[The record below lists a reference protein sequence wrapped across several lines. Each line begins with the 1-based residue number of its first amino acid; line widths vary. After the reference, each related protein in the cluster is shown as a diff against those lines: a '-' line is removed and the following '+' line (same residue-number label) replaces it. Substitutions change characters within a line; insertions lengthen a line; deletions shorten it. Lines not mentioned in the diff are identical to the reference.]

1 MQQGGESC
9 VYIKKCSYEELK
21 AIQHREDLLLSGW
34 TLLEKEYMDVTEKVY
49 GEDGTMV
56 ALINYYFLNEN
67 KDRMMIA
74 LFEVFKPYR
83 GRGLGKRIIA
93 QFLQDYYGEVNLEA
107 SGEESESFWKQCGFE
122 SGCYLDRRC
131 K

>member
-1 MQQGGESC
+1 MQQEEKA
-9 VYIKKCSYEELK
+9 VFILKKCSYEELQ

-74 LFEVFKPYR
+74 LRRWTKGYRIKQPNMDCQPTEITALMRHRAVF
-83 GRGLGKRIIA
+83 
-93 QFLQDYYGEVNLEA
+93 
-107 SGEESESFWKQCGFE
+107 S
-122 SGCYLDRRC
+122 
-131 K
+131 

>member
-1 MQQGGESC
+1 MQQEEKA
-9 VYIKKCSYEELK
+9 VFILKKCSYEELQ

-107 SGEESESFWKQCGFE
+107 SGEKSESFWKQCGFE
-122 SGCYLDRRC
+122 SGCYLDRGR

>member
-1 MQQGGESC
+1 MFIFE
-9 VYIKKCSYEELK
+9 KCSYEELQ

-34 TLLEKEYMDVTEKVY
+34 TLLEKEYLDVTEKVY
-49 GEDGTMV
+49 DEDGTMV

-83 GRGLGKRIIA
+83 DRGLGKK
-93 QFLQDYYGEVNLEA
+93 F
-107 SGEESESFWKQCGFE
+107 ESFWKQCGFE